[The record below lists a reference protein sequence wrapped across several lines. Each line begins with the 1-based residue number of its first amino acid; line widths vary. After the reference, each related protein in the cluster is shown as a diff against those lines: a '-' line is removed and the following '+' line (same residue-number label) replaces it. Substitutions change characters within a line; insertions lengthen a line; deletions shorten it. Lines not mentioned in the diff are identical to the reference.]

1 MKIKFLFLFLILTN
15 TIQSFAGGPYKIK
28 KMYPPGKKVL
38 IGGEYL
44 KEKDI
49 FYSNQIIRWDKTLK
63 NQAII
68 AYDIKMPSQIIYFT
82 KRRAKYK
89 DIEVSSY
96 IASLMGKGSNDTL
109 VLGPDEPLQFKIEED
124 SLCQYK
130 MHIMG
135 SFDFIDVPVQNNYL
149 VLSYDMFSSCH
160 DDAVEIEVIKVKDY
174 DLKTVLRREIE
185 IVR

>member
-38 IGGEYL
+38 IGGKYL

-68 AYDIKMPSQIIYFT
+68 AYDIKKPSTIIYFT
-82 KRRAKYK
+82 KLRAKNK
-89 DIEVSSY
+89 DVEVSSY
-96 IASLMGKGSNDTL
+96 IASLMGKGSNDTPIL
-109 VLGPDEPLQFKIEED
+109 WSGERISVPIIVD
-124 SLCQYK
+124 STYQYK
-130 MHIMG
+130 IRISDSMEYKM
-135 SFDFIDVPVQNNYL
+135 L
-149 VLSYDMFSSCH
+149 
-160 DDAVEIEVIKVKDY
+160 EIENNQIFIDY
-174 DLKTVLRREIE
+174 DLFVNNEGLVKYEIMRIKESVFEIIYYGEIE
-185 IVR
+185 ILN